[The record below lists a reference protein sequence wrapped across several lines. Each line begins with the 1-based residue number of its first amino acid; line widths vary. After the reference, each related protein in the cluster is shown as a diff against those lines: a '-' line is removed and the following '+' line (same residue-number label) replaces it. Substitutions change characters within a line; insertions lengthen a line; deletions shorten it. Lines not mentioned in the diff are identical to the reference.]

1 MFAYQFPEAPTEH
14 FLPAESP
21 VFYLVG
27 WKLLGYFQ
35 KEVLQLIAQHDAL
48 VGGTGLRN
56 VPHLRHPPLYQR
68 HVVLGWNAMRMV
80 MQKYEQ
86 GIWQWVGNLCGKTF
100 RHKAEKHLE
109 AARATFE
116 QGNSVLSQQHHTTA
130 PNRMLFEV
138 KSEVGTT
145 AEAYQQRQVSV
156 AEGER

>member
-1 MFAYQFPEAPTEH
+1 
-14 FLPAESP
+14 
-21 VFYLVG
+21 
-27 WKLLGYFQ
+27 
-35 KEVLQLIAQHDAL
+35 
-48 VGGTGLRN
+48 
-56 VPHLRHPPLYQR
+56 
-68 HVVLGWNAMRMV
+68 

-86 GIWQWVGNLCGKTF
+86 GIWQRVGNLRGKAF

-116 QGNSVLSQQHHTTA
+116 QGNSVLSQQHHSTA

-156 AEGER
+156 TEGERQTLPFR

>member
-1 MFAYQFPEAPTEH
+1 
-14 FLPAESP
+14 
-21 VFYLVG
+21 
-27 WKLLGYFQ
+27 
-35 KEVLQLIAQHDAL
+35 
-48 VGGTGLRN
+48 
-56 VPHLRHPPLYQR
+56 
-68 HVVLGWNAMRMV
+68 